1 MDDYKER
8 KLQKICININAKI
21 LLKTLV
27 HTLWQYIKWIK
38 HYPGNAK
45 LATYEANIIHINEE
59 KMDILVDTDKNIS

>member
-1 MDDYKER
+1 MPMDDYKER

-45 LATYEANIIHINEE
+45 LAQHT
-59 KMDILVDTDKNIS
+59 KQT

>member
-1 MDDYKER
+1 MPMDDYKER

-27 HTLWQYIKWIK
+27 HTLWQCIKWIE

-45 LATYEANIIHINEE
+45 LAQHMKQT
-59 KMDILVDTDKNIS
+59 

>member
-1 MDDYKER
+1 MPMDDYKER

-27 HTLWQYIKWIK
+27 HTLWQCIKWIK

-45 LATYEANIIHINEE
+45 LAQHMKQTKFTLAKKKWIFW
-59 KMDILVDTDKNIS
+59 